1 MIKFCGAVCIVAGTT
16 CYGLFYAFQ
25 KKSRLWR
32 LKQFKESLLCLSGQ
46 LRVARIAMPQALA
59 QIGQKSRYDY
69 LSQFYIF
76 VSENLEQHTYS
87 GFWET
92 WAAGIDSYV
101 RDIYLTE
108 SDSEILKNIGSIP
121 LHLDIQMQLAFL
133 EENISELDNLIDE
146 PINFINN
153 QVEEF
158 ERRRVEEK
166 KSLISEI
173 YTEIMAEHGEAS
185 GYLPL
190 QRIYDS
196 KWENATTTKKAITEA
211 IAERVDHVEKD
222 FCIIRSME
230 SEFKD
235 NGIEKYKATLELSD
249 AIEVMNQYQKQKEE
263 ILRRQEEEAKRK
275 AEEEA
280 RKASEVSSA
289 TDTPMQEA
297 PVAQTV
303 PEEKIIEPKPVND
316 SIVYEII
323 ADPFQIVQLEAQ
335 MRSLEIKY
343 RRVR

>member
-1 MIKFCGAVCIVAGTT
+1 MEEIRVNVEQKNGVIGFNFEEIKEKLNSELEIYKNMIFTEDSKTEAKKTIAS
-16 CYGLFYAFQ
+16 LRKL
-25 KKSRLWR
+25 KKSVNDKKLEV
-32 LKQFKESLLCLSGQ
+32 K
-46 LRVARIAMPQALA
+46 
-59 QIGQKSRYDY
+59 KSFMIPYTN
-69 LSQFYIF
+69 F
-76 VSENLEQHTYS
+76 
-87 GFWET
+87 ET
-92 WAAGIDSYV
+92 QV
-101 RDIYLTE
+101 
-108 SDSEILKNIGSIP
+108 K
-121 LHLDIQMQLAFL
+121 
-133 EENISELDNLIDE
+133 ELDNLIDE

-173 YTEIMAEHGEAS
+173 YTEIMAEHEEAS

-222 FCIIRSME
+222 LSIIHSME
-230 SEFKD
+230 SEFEDK
-235 NGIEKYKATLELSD
+235 GIEKYKATLELSD
-249 AIEVMNQYQKQKEE
+249 AIEIMNQYQKQKEE

-280 RKASEVSSA
+280 RKESETNSEPDIAVNETPI
-289 TDTPMQEA
+289 TDN
-297 PVAQTV
+297 V
-303 PEEKIIEPKPVND
+303 PEEKFIEPKPVED
-316 SIVYEII
+316 PIVYEII

-335 MRSLEIKY
+335 MRSLDIKY

>member
-1 MIKFCGAVCIVAGTT
+1 MEEIRVNVEQKNGVIGFNFEEFKEKLNSELEIYKNMIFTEDSKTEAKKTIAS
-16 CYGLFYAFQ
+16 LRKL
-25 KKSRLWR
+25 KKSVNDKKLEV
-32 LKQFKESLLCLSGQ
+32 KKSFMIPYTNFE
-46 LRVARIAMPQALA
+46 A
-59 QIGQKSRYDY
+59 QVK
-69 LSQFYIF
+69 
-76 VSENLEQHTYS
+76 
-87 GFWET
+87 
-92 WAAGIDSYV
+92 
-101 RDIYLTE
+101 
-108 SDSEILKNIGSIP
+108 
-121 LHLDIQMQLAFL
+121 
-133 EENISELDNLIDE
+133 ELDNLIDE

-173 YTEIMAEHGEAS
+173 YTEIMAEHVEAS

-222 FCIIRSME
+222 LGIIRSMG
-230 SEFKD
+230 SEFEDK
-235 NGIEKYKATLELSD
+235 GIEKYKATLELSD

-280 RKASEVSSA
+280 RNESEKNSEPDIAVNETPI
-289 TDTPMQEA
+289 TDN
-297 PVAQTV
+297 V
-303 PEEKIIEPKPVND
+303 PEEKFVEPKPANNV
-316 SIVYEII
+316 VTYEVV

-343 RRVR
+343 RRLR

>member
-1 MIKFCGAVCIVAGTT
+1 MEEIRVNVEQKNGVIGFNFEEIKEKLNSELEIYKNMIFTEDSKTEAKKTIAS
-16 CYGLFYAFQ
+16 LRKL
-25 KKSRLWR
+25 KKSVNDKKLEV
-32 LKQFKESLLCLSGQ
+32 KKSFMIPYTNFE
-46 LRVARIAMPQALA
+46 A
-59 QIGQKSRYDY
+59 QVK
-69 LSQFYIF
+69 
-76 VSENLEQHTYS
+76 
-87 GFWET
+87 
-92 WAAGIDSYV
+92 
-101 RDIYLTE
+101 
-108 SDSEILKNIGSIP
+108 
-121 LHLDIQMQLAFL
+121 
-133 EENISELDNLIDE
+133 ELDNLIDE

-173 YTEIMAEHGEAS
+173 YTEIMADHGEAS

-222 FCIIRSME
+222 LGIIRSMG
-230 SEFKD
+230 SEFEDK
-235 NGIEKYKATLELSD
+235 GIEKYKATLELSD

-280 RKASEVSSA
+280 RKESEVSSA

-297 PVAQTV
+297 PVAQTA

>member
-1 MIKFCGAVCIVAGTT
+1 MEEIRVNVEQKNGVIGFNFEEIKEKLNSELEIYKNMIFTEESKTEAKKTIAS
-16 CYGLFYAFQ
+16 LRKL
-25 KKSRLWR
+25 KKSVNDKKLEV
-32 LKQFKESLLCLSGQ
+32 KKSFMIPYTNFE
-46 LRVARIAMPQALA
+46 A
-59 QIGQKSRYDY
+59 QVK
-69 LSQFYIF
+69 
-76 VSENLEQHTYS
+76 
-87 GFWET
+87 
-92 WAAGIDSYV
+92 
-101 RDIYLTE
+101 
-108 SDSEILKNIGSIP
+108 
-121 LHLDIQMQLAFL
+121 
-133 EENISELDNLIDE
+133 ELDNLIDE

-173 YTEIMAEHGEAS
+173 YTEIMADHGEAS

-196 KWENATTTKKAITEA
+196 KWENATTTKKAITET
-211 IAERVDHVEKD
+211 ITERVDHVEKD
-222 FCIIRSME
+222 LGIIRSME
-230 SEFKD
+230 SEFEDK
-235 NGIEKYKATLELSD
+235 GIEKYKATLELSD

-303 PEEKIIEPKPVND
+303 PEEKIIEQKPVND

-323 ADPFQIVQLEAQ
+323 ADPFQIVMMEAF
-335 MRSLEIKY
+335 MRENDINFK
-343 RRVR
+343 RTK

>member
-1 MIKFCGAVCIVAGTT
+1 MIFTEDSKTEAKKTIAS
-16 CYGLFYAFQ
+16 LRKL
-25 KKSRLWR
+25 KKSVNDKKLEV
-32 LKQFKESLLCLSGQ
+32 KKSFMIPYTNFE
-46 LRVARIAMPQALA
+46 A
-59 QIGQKSRYDY
+59 QVK
-69 LSQFYIF
+69 
-76 VSENLEQHTYS
+76 
-87 GFWET
+87 
-92 WAAGIDSYV
+92 
-101 RDIYLTE
+101 
-108 SDSEILKNIGSIP
+108 
-121 LHLDIQMQLAFL
+121 
-133 EENISELDNLIDE
+133 ELDNLIDE

-173 YTEIMAEHGEAS
+173 YTEIMAEHVEAS

-222 FCIIRSME
+222 LGIIRSMG
-230 SEFKD
+230 SEFEDK
-235 NGIEKYKATLELSD
+235 GIEKYKATLELSD

-280 RKASEVSSA
+280 RNESEKNSEPDIAVNETPI
-289 TDTPMQEA
+289 TDN
-297 PVAQTV
+297 V
-303 PEEKIIEPKPVND
+303 PEEKFVEPKPANNV
-316 SIVYEII
+316 VTYEVV

-343 RRVR
+343 RRLR

>member
-1 MIKFCGAVCIVAGTT
+1 MEEIRVNVEQKNGVIVFNFEEIKEKLNSELEIYKNMIFTEDSKTEAKKTIAS
-16 CYGLFYAFQ
+16 LRKL
-25 KKSRLWR
+25 KKSVNDKKLEV
-32 LKQFKESLLCLSGQ
+32 KKSFMIPYTNFE
-46 LRVARIAMPQALA
+46 A
-59 QIGQKSRYDY
+59 QVK
-69 LSQFYIF
+69 
-76 VSENLEQHTYS
+76 
-87 GFWET
+87 
-92 WAAGIDSYV
+92 
-101 RDIYLTE
+101 
-108 SDSEILKNIGSIP
+108 
-121 LHLDIQMQLAFL
+121 
-133 EENISELDNLIDE
+133 ELDNLIDE

-173 YTEIMAEHGEAS
+173 YTEIMADHGEAS

-222 FCIIRSME
+222 LGIIRSMG
-230 SEFKD
+230 SEFEDK
-235 NGIEKYKATLELSD
+235 GIEKYKATLELSD

-280 RKASEVSSA
+280 RKESEVSSA

-297 PVAQTV
+297 PVTQTA

>member
-1 MIKFCGAVCIVAGTT
+1 MEEIRVNVEQKNGVIGFNFEEIKEKLNSELEIYKNMIFTEESKTEAKKTIAS
-16 CYGLFYAFQ
+16 LRKL
-25 KKSRLWR
+25 KKSVNDKKLEV
-32 LKQFKESLLCLSGQ
+32 KKSFMIPYTNFE
-46 LRVARIAMPQALA
+46 A
-59 QIGQKSRYDY
+59 QVK
-69 LSQFYIF
+69 
-76 VSENLEQHTYS
+76 
-87 GFWET
+87 
-92 WAAGIDSYV
+92 
-101 RDIYLTE
+101 
-108 SDSEILKNIGSIP
+108 
-121 LHLDIQMQLAFL
+121 
-133 EENISELDNLIDE
+133 ELDNLIDE

-173 YTEIMAEHGEAS
+173 YTEIMAEHVEAS

-222 FCIIRSME
+222 LGIIRSME
-230 SEFKD
+230 SEFEDK
-235 NGIEKYKATLELSD
+235 GIEKYKATLELSD

-280 RKASEVSSA
+280 RKESETNSEPDIAVNETPI
-289 TDTPMQEA
+289 TDN
-297 PVAQTV
+297 V
-303 PEEKIIEPKPVND
+303 PEEKFVEPKPANNV
-316 SIVYEII
+316 VTYEVV

-335 MRSLEIKY
+335 MRSLDIKY